1 MVSQWEHK
9 YCAECADALWSR
21 DMTQALFV
29 RSRVRTSAGIESAQ
43 QYQDGTSS
51 KVSTA
56 SLHIPSNLYRC
67 YMANVC
73 NWQRR
78 KANRNCRR
86 CRPTA
91 QHDGALGGAELSV
104 VFVFAPFLLCLA
116 HLICTVCVTPEH
128 IRLCYPMF
136 YTLWLSAHIH
146 RRCMSTV

>member
-1 MVSQWEHK
+1 
-9 YCAECADALWSR
+9 
-21 DMTQALFV
+21 MTQALFV

-104 VFVFAPFLLCLA
+104 VFVFAPFLLCVWHILFA
-116 HLICTVCVTPEH
+116 RSVSRPNTSGYVIQCFTPFGYQH
-128 IRLCYPMF
+128 TFTDVACQLFDLQIR
-136 YTLWLSAHIH
+136 SNSKRI
-146 RRCMSTV
+146 